1 MAQAPAQA
9 NLLKSEYLNMVPEF
23 HGETELLHRFIT
35 ICEKLVAKF
44 YNTADESDF
53 QNEYLMSSILAK
65 IKGDAMLNIS
75 SCIIN
80 KWSDLKTALLNAYGD
95 KRDLY
100 TLTIELTELKQ
111 GNETPFEFYNRI
123 IHVLNLKTAYI
134 NVHGSPDAK
143 PVLQIYASG
152 LALRVLLR
160 GLKDPVGSLMRAKN
174 PSDLSAALHMLT
186 NDFQIESAKKY
197 DHQNIKK
204 PNPLPKQNHFNN
216 FRHFQ
221 QLQLPPV
228 QYYQPQQFN
237 QVPRNNFANR
247 NTNISTTQR
256 IQQPSTS
263 NNSPRTTTTQNS
275 YKPTP
280 MSISTRNTYRP
291 PQTFQ
296 RTQNNFRNNG
306 QQPNFI
312 AEELF
317 NIDDNSFAENTDS
330 FQIDDSQI
338 DNSTNENFENINSE
352 HDNNENDD
360 SQFFREP
367 ASKNNYQN

>member
-1 MAQAPAQA
+1 MAQAQAQM

-23 HGETELLHRFIT
+23 RGETELLHRFLT

-44 YNTADESDF
+44 YNTEDESDF

-75 SCIIN
+75 SCIVN

-100 TLTIELTELKQ
+100 TLNIELTELKQ
-111 GNETPFEFYNRI
+111 GNETPFEFYNKI
-123 IHVLNLKTAYI
+123 IHVLNLQTAYI
-134 NVHGSPDAK
+134 NVHCSTDAK

-186 NDFQIESAKKY
+186 NDFQIEAAKKY
-197 DHQNIKK
+197 DHHNIKK
-204 PNPLPKQNHFNN
+204 PNNLPKQNQFNN

-228 QYYQPQQFN
+228 QYHQPTQFN
-237 QVPRNNFANR
+237 QVPRNNFPNR
-247 NTNISTTQR
+247 ITNMSTTQR

-263 NNSPRTTTTQNS
+263 NNSPKPTNQNS

-291 PQTFQ
+291 PQNFQ
-296 RTQNNFRNNG
+296 RTQNHFRNNG

-317 NIDDNSFAENTDS
+317 NIDDNPSAENS
-330 FQIDDSQI
+330 ENFQIDNSQI
-338 DNSTNENFENINSE
+338 DNFQNDNFGNVISEN
-352 HDNNENDD
+352 DNDINDD

-367 ASKNNYQN
+367 ASENSYQN